1 MRTTPN
7 RIVLILFA
15 IFCFV
20 GIGRYYSLHAQ
31 PHPKAICQSRLLLD
45 TVVDIQIISSDEQR
59 ANQAIAA
66 AYEEIQR
73 IEHLLSRYHENNQI
87 FALNKNAGVGS
98 VAVSQEVRELLQRG
112 NDYGVLTDG
121 LFDIA
126 IGALVDLWGIG
137 TERERVPSEE
147 EIQQTLP
154 RINRAALDLS
164 NPQGVSITQPG
175 VSIDLGGIGKGYAI
189 DRAWQTLKDHGVE
202 KALINAGG
210 NIRCIGTRID
220 GNPWRIG
227 IKHPRQ
233 EGILGVIDV
242 TEKAV
247 ATSGD
252 YERYFMQDGTRYH
265 HLLDPHTGRPAQGC
279 QSVTILAPTA
289 EMADALSTSVFLM
302 GVDAGMRFIET
313 QKEVEG
319 MIVGIDG
326 NLMFSSGFA
335 LVAK

>member
-7 RIVLILFA
+7 RIVLMLFA
-15 IFCFV
+15 ILCFV
-20 GIGRYYSLHAQ
+20 GIGRYYYLYAQ
-31 PHPKAICQSRLLLD
+31 PHKKTIRQSRLLLD
-45 TVVDIQIISSDEQR
+45 TVVDIQILSSDEQH

-73 IEHLLSRYHENNQI
+73 IEHLLGRYHANSQI
-87 FALNKNAGVGS
+87 VALNKNAGVGS

-112 NDYGVLTDG
+112 NDYGILTDG

-137 TERERVPSEE
+137 TEQERVPSED

-154 RINRAALDLS
+154 RINLAVLDLAH
-164 NPQGVSITQPG
+164 PQGVSITQPG
-175 VSIDLGGIGKGYAI
+175 VSVDLGGIGKGYAI

-210 NIRCIGTRID
+210 NIRCIGTRVD

-227 IKHPRQ
+227 IRHPRQ

-252 YERYFMQDGTRYH
+252 YERYFMQDGMRYH
-265 HLLDPHTGRPAQGC
+265 HILDPRTGRPAQEC

-289 EMADALSTSVFLM
+289 EMADVLSTAVFIM
-302 GVDAGMRFIET
+302 GTDAGMRFIEA
-313 QKEVEG
+313 QEGVEG
-319 MIVGIDG
+319 MIVGRNG
-326 NLMFSSGFA
+326 NPVFSSGFA
-335 LVAK
+335 LFAK

>member
-7 RIVLILFA
+7 RIVLMLFA
-15 IFCFV
+15 ILCFV
-20 GIGRYYSLHAQ
+20 GIGRYYYLYAQ
-31 PHPKAICQSRLLLD
+31 PHKKIIRQSRLLLD

-73 IEHLLSRYHENNQI
+73 IENLLGRYNKNSQI

-98 VAVSQEVRELLQRG
+98 VTVSHEVRELLQRG
-112 NDYGVLTDG
+112 KDYGVLTDG

-137 TERERVPSEE
+137 TEQARVPSEK

-154 RINRAALDLS
+154 RLNLAALDLAH
-164 NPQGVSITQPG
+164 PQGVSITQPG
-175 VSIDLGGIGKGYAI
+175 VSVDLGGIGKGYAI

-210 NIRCIGTRID
+210 NIRCIGTRVD

-227 IKHPRQ
+227 IRHPRQ

-252 YERYFMQDGTRYH
+252 YERYFMQDGMRYH
-265 HLLDPHTGRPAQGC
+265 HILDPRTGRPAQEC

-289 EMADALSTSVFLM
+289 EMADVLSTSVFIM
-302 GVDAGMRFIET
+302 GTDAGMRFIEA
-313 QKEVEG
+313 QEGVEG
-319 MIVGIDG
+319 MIVGRNG
-326 NLMFSSGFA
+326 NPVFSSGFA
-335 LVAK
+335 LFAK